1 MVDVIES
8 NIFSKALPKW
18 RCFFFKESDETS
30 IQEMVDIVWFIVN
43 IGFHLVDEWILQ
55 VNAI

>member
-1 MVDVIES
+1 LNQIS
-8 NIFSKALPKW
+8 FLKHCPNGGA
-18 RCFFFKESDETS
+18 FFFKESDETS